1 MRKNNKS
8 IGSRALGNRTIIGII
23 CIVAALAIC
32 FGIAPMVNKLRD
44 GKAMVVRVSTAI
56 EKGAMITDANI
67 EVVEVGSFNL
77 PGNVVKS
84 KDAVIGKFAVCDMY
98 PGDYIFADKVSGKTE
113 SAGSL
118 LESLKGSQKAISVSI
133 GSFALGLSGKL
144 DTGDIVS
151 AVIYDSTENRCFTPP
166 ELQYVKVITSTTAQG
181 VDKSDIADSA
191 QPVTVTLLVD
201 KTQAEL
207 LAFYEKTGSIHFVL
221 EFRGDAAEAQKYL
234 DAQAEYLHI
243 SARITQERSWI
254 FRSVP
259 CHPKERPS
267 TDAYIGITLR
277 KTNTK
282 TVSSVSKASL
292 KRSIRHLLICKLCSP
307 EAVCREKC

>member
-151 AVIYDSTENRCFTPP
+151 AVIYESTDNRCFTPP

-234 DAQAEYLHI
+234 DAQAEYLDK
-243 SARITQERSWI
+243 
-254 FRSVP
+254 V
-259 CHPKERPS
+259 
-267 TDAYIGITLR
+267 GG
-277 KTNTK
+277 
-282 TVSSVSKASL
+282 
-292 KRSIRHLLICKLCSP
+292 
-307 EAVCREKC
+307 